1 MACKYYLNG
10 EYSKLYTEL
19 YNYFDNVA
27 PEKKTANAVYKILKS
42 NRLVTIRDKTMF
54 LNQSNVPLALREIR
68 RINTKH
74 PGLFYTE
81 YKGMSNSYWH
91 SPSAPIH
98 IFTINESI
106 LKTIPAIGD
115 SNAVIS
121 SSNQVDIDQYVQFIA
136 GTDPN
141 LKDYYLDELA
151 RRENTNESKF
161 SDLERETLDKS
172 YKIANRL
179 KNAFAAAGVDVDV
192 EFDTSIDSIGQIAP
206 ELDKPTIRINPNKVR
221 KDTVFHEFG
230 HLYID
235 LLGVTNPVV
244 ARAIEQ
250 LRDTDLYKRVQENYP
265 HLYGEMLDKEVL
277 ATAIG
282 LEGAKI
288 VTKNPSLIQRII
300 NRIMRAFGKLFGITP
315 SAAAVIAE
323 EMFAGNLRSES
334 FVNPLSPYVQ
344 ESKEDARLK
353 NLVQEARILVKNDLN
368 RLEKLPE
375 DKKTQED
382 LVTLKRLQSSLTRIT
397 KVEDFID
404 LVTVMGE
411 TLATAKAEYNQ
422 LLEINEEERGTNENI
437 NKMYAIQQKVDRLE
451 LFQDVKKLVLR
462 TKQRRDIKDYE
473 AFDTLEEKLNAV
485 LDEIEVLSDDFQE
498 TVVPML
504 AQSLMQFVSKDINP
518 QLQALID
525 NIKNANEGKGRV
537 MYPGLDNTD
546 PRYTKI
552 QKRYK
557 AGKITKEE
565 RSDKLRNLTIEQLKE
580 QQISNYKDLVNE
592 LTRAHTDKSLYSA
605 YIDPTIYSSD
615 RGIQLLIKSILNGNV
630 EKNDMTLDFKS
641 KLAPAYEA
649 FAAGQ
654 NESNIEELN
663 DPLLE
668 EITVLGKQRLAL
680 VNPIDTNKYYAA
692 QKEKRMELYEKH
704 KRPVIAEYEKKGI
717 IDEYFRDLNSWERND
732 GLGGRFNK
740 EMNEWNAE
748 NTKEIKGW
756 QKELKAIKDAIK
768 VQTDILK
775 TFGTDTQSKGYKEA
789 LINKNILEAELLRNY
804 PLSKPAGDWVQP
816 DPVKYLNPKYTAI
829 QEDPRLKA
837 YYDFIVKEYA
847 EAQKMIGVRQS
858 PDKNDWDK
866 FSYIMPSYRKET
878 YDRFREKGI
887 VNTTKDLFSDA
898 FTIQETNHDFESY
911 NELARDRDKAVPIY
925 ATNRV
930 DAKEISKDIGTS
942 MYRFRDM
949 VHNYRVKND
958 MSGQV
963 MFFKQLIENRE
974 VLETS
979 AGGVQ
984 IINDIA
990 KSLGFEKFK
999 MKEGQSNTSKQ
1010 LNQFIDMIFFGQY
1023 NLKKDL
1029 NIAGKTISLNQAT
1042 SSLMA
1047 FTAYSTLSFNLLQ
1060 GANQSIL
1067 DNLTMAQ
1074 EAYASQFFS
1083 IQDLAWAKSEYWM
1096 NKAAIMDIANFN
1108 PKTKLGKAVE
1118 YFDALTEFTDRE
1130 GNRIVG
1136 GNVRKLM
1143 KSENSLF
1150 IQGTA
1155 EHELSVTR
1163 MLALMKDLEGKLK
1176 DKEGNVIMNEE
1187 GKPANLYDLLVVDD
1201 KGKMSIDPRVDNFS
1215 RLDFITRMQGLGRKT
1230 NQIKGQIHQNM
1241 LSRSWYGGLFM
1252 MFRNWLPPGIRR
1264 RYGHRGGFVPGS
1276 SVHIDEEMGAV
1287 TEGMYISF
1295 ARFLAES
1302 VKTQDVTLYSKVS
1315 KMEQENIKRTS
1326 MELASIVAAGA
1337 LVMVLT
1343 DLDDDEDNWL
1353 NNFMLYQAKRY
1364 QTEMLQ
1370 WQPWFAFKESL
1381 RILQS
1386 PTATVRP
1393 ILKGGELVSQ
1403 IFNEIQYLLGSPFV
1417 DEGAIFYQRRSGRFK
1432 KGDRKITKD
1441 FQDLLPIFRGLQK
1454 TFSPEEAYKWFTT
1467 LN

>member
-54 LNQSNVPLALREIR
+54 LNQSNVPLALREIK

-74 PGLFYTE
+74 PGLLNTE

-98 IFTINESI
+98 IFTINEPI
-106 LKTIPAIGD
+106 LKTISAVGD

-161 SDLERETLDKS
+161 SDLDRETLDKS
-172 YKIANRL
+172 YEIANRL
-179 KNAFAAAGVDVDV
+179 KNSFAAAGVDVDV

-206 ELDKPTIRINPNKVR
+206 ELGKPTIRINPNIVR

-250 LRDTDLYKRVQENYP
+250 LRDTDLYKRVEENYP

-323 EMFAGNLRSES
+323 EMFAGNLRSEA

-353 NLVQEARILVKNDLN
+353 DLVQQARILVKNDLN
-368 RLEKLPE
+368 KLEKLPE
-375 DKKTQED
+375 DKKSQED
-382 LVTLKRLQSSLTRIT
+382 LVTLNQLQASLTRIT
-397 KVEDFID
+397 KVEDFIE

-411 TLATAKAEYNQ
+411 TLATARAEYNQ
-422 LLEINEEERGTNENI
+422 LLEISEEERGTNENI
-437 NKMYAIQQKVDRLE
+437 NKMYQIQQKVDRLE
-451 LFQDVKKLVLR
+451 LFEDVKKLVLR
-462 TKQRRDIKDYE
+462 TKQKRNIKDYE
-473 AFDTLEEKLNAV
+473 AFDTLEDKLNGV
-485 LDEIEVLSDDFQE
+485 LDEIDMLSDDFEE
-498 TVVPML
+498 TIIPML
-504 AQSLMQFVSKDINP
+504 AQALMQFTSKDINKE
-518 QLQALID
+518 LQALID
-525 NIKNANEGKGRV
+525 NIKNSGREWKRWI
-537 MYPGLDNTD
+537 DDQD
-546 PRYTKI
+546 PRYTKLKGR
-552 QKRYK
+552 QKE
-557 AGKITKEE
+557 GKITKEE
-565 RSDKLRNLTIEQLKE
+565 FAQKRDALTIEQLKE
-580 QQISNYKDLVNE
+580 KKINDYKGLVLE
-592 LTRAHTDKSLYSA
+592 LTRAHKDKSYYS
-605 YIDPTIYSSD
+605 YMIDPTIYSSD
-615 RGIQLLIKSILNGNV
+615 RGIQLLVKSILNANL

-641 KLAPAYEA
+641 KLAPIYEA
-649 FAAGQ
+649 FVANQ
-654 NESNIEELN
+654 ETSESNIAGLN

-668 EITVLGKQRLAL
+668 EITVLGKKRLAF
-680 VNPIDTNKYYAA
+680 VNPIDTDKYYTT
-692 QKEKRMELYEKH
+692 QKEKRIELYKKH
-704 KRPVIAEYEKKGI
+704 KRPNIAEYEKKGI
-717 IDEYFRDLNSWERND
+717 IDVYFRDLNSWERND

-740 EMNEWNAE
+740 EMNEWNAK
-748 NTKEIKGW
+748 NTKEVKGW
-756 QKELKAIKDAIK
+756 QKELKAIKDSIK
-768 VQTDILK
+768 IQTDIMK
-775 TFGTDTQSKGYKEA
+775 TFGTDTQSKGYKQA
-789 LINKNILEAELLRNY
+789 LINKNMLEAELLRNY
-804 PLSKPAGDWVQP
+804 PLGKPAGDWVQP
-816 DPVKYLNPKYTAI
+816 DPVKYLNPKYTTI

-837 YYDFIVKEYA
+837 YYEFMIKEYA
-847 EAQKMIGVRQS
+847 EGQKMIGVKNS

-878 YDRFREKGI
+878 YDRGRERGI
-887 VNTTKDLFSDA
+887 VNTVKDRFEDA
-898 FTIQETNHDFESY
+898 FTIQETNHDFETY
-911 NELARDRDKAVPIY
+911 NELAKDRDKIVPVY

-930 DAKEISKDIGTS
+930 DAKEVSKDIATS
-942 MYRFRDM
+942 IYRFRDM
-949 VHNYRVKND
+949 AHNNRSKND
-958 MSGQV
+958 ILGLV
-963 MFFKQLIENRE
+963 MFFKQLVENRE
-974 VLETS
+974 YLETS

-984 IINDIA
+984 IINNIA
-990 KSLGFEKFK
+990 KGLGFEKFK
-999 MKEGQSNTSKQ
+999 MKEGQSNASKQ
-1010 LNQFIDMIFFGQY
+1010 LNEFIDMVFFGQY

-1047 FTAYSTLSFNLLQ
+1047 FTAYSTLSFNFLQ
-1060 GANQSIL
+1060 AGNQSIL
-1067 DNLTMAQ
+1067 DNMAMVQ

-1083 IQDLAWAKSEYWM
+1083 LQDMAWAKSEYWL
-1096 NKAAIMDIANFN
+1096 NSAAIMDIANFN
-1108 PKTKLGKAVE
+1108 PKTKLGKAIE

-1143 KSENSLF
+1143 QSENYMF
-1150 IQGTA
+1150 AQQGA

-1163 MLALMKDLEGKLK
+1163 LLALMKSLEGDLK
-1176 DKEGNVIMNEE
+1176 DKDGKVIMNEE
-1187 GKPANLYDLLVVDD
+1187 GKPANLYDLLIVDD
-1201 KGKMSIDPRVDNFS
+1201 KGKMSVDPRVDNFS
-1215 RLDFITRMQGLGRKT
+1215 RLDFITRLQGISRRT
-1230 NQIKGQIHQNM
+1230 NQMKGQIHQNM
-1241 LSRSWYGGLFM
+1241 LSRSWYGGLMM
-1252 MFRNWLPPGIRR
+1252 MFRKWLPPGIRR
-1264 RYGHRGGFVPGS
+1264 RYGHRGGFLAGS
-1276 SVHIDEEMGAV
+1276 SVHIDEELGSV

-1302 VKTQDVTLYSKVS
+1302 VGSKDASLYSKMT
-1315 KMEQENIKRTS
+1315 KMEQENIKRTAV
-1326 MELASIVAAGA
+1326 ELSSIVAAGA

-1353 NNFMLYQAKRY
+1353 NNYMLYQAKRY

-1370 WQPWFAFKESL
+1370 WQPWFAWKESL
-1381 RILQS
+1381 RIIQS

-1393 ILKGGELVSQ
+1393 ITKGVELVSQ
-1403 IFNEIQYLLGSPFV
+1403 IFNEVQYALGSPFV

-1441 FQDLLPIFRGLQK
+1441 FQDLLPVFRGLQK